1 MAQRTLS
8 FVFLASLW
16 ETKPNYMN
24 IKVCGITEMKQL
36 QQLDGLDI
44 DFAGLIFYKESPRYI
59 GDKISKKDLKKADLD
74 IKKVGVFVNPEMIE
88 VLDAIDEYGLEV
100 VQLHGD
106 ESPEM
111 CEDLSSEVEVIK
123 AFRVTEGVDIDKLV
137 APYDAVCDYYLFD
150 TGGLKESFGGTGQ
163 QFDWSI
169 LTKAKIEKPFF
180 LSGGIG
186 PEDAQKVK
194 GFVHPDFFGVDI
206 NSRFEKEPGV
216 KDMAKVLQFRQG
228 LKK

>member
-1 MAQRTLS
+1 MCSLCSCLPAGR
-8 FVFLASLW
+8 FVGNKKNNS
-16 ETKPNYMN
+16 MN

-36 QQLDGLDI
+36 QQLEGLNI
-44 DFAGLIFYKESPRYI
+44 DFAGLIFYKDSPRYI
-59 GDKISKKDLKKADLD
+59 GEKISKTELKKADFDL
-74 IKKVGVFVNPEMIE
+74 KKVGVFVNPEMID
-88 VLDAIDEYGLEV
+88 VLDAIDEYGLDV

-123 AFRVTEGVDIDKLV
+123 VFHIKDNKEDIDKMI
-137 APYDAVCDYYLFD
+137 ADYDAVCDYYLFD
-150 TGGLKESFGGTGQ
+150 KATDYSIGGTGQ

-169 LTKAKIEKPFF
+169 LTRAKIEKPFF

-186 PEDAQKVK
+186 LEDAAKIK
-194 GFVHPDFFGVDI
+194 AFKHPDFFGVDI

-216 KDMAKVLQFRQG
+216 KDMAKLLQFKMK
-228 LKK
+228 LK

>member
-1 MAQRTLS
+1 
-8 FVFLASLW
+8 
-16 ETKPNYMN
+16 MN

-44 DFAGLIFYKESPRYI
+44 DFAGMIFYKDSPRYV
-59 GDKISKKDLKKADLD
+59 GSKLNAKDVKKADFDLKKT
-74 IKKVGVFVNPEMIE
+74 GVFVNPEMIE
-88 VLDAIDEYGLEV
+88 VLDAIDEYGLDV

-106 ESPEM
+106 ETPEM

-123 AFRVTEGVDIDKLV
+123 AFRITGTEDIDKLV
-137 APYDAVCDYYLFD
+137 VPFDAVCDYYLFD

-169 LTKAKIEKPFF
+169 LAKAKIEKPFF

-186 PEDAQKVK
+186 VEDAARVK
-194 GFVHPDFFGVDI
+194 AFKHPDMFGVDI
-206 NSRFEKEPGV
+206 NSKFEVSPGV
-216 KDMAKVLQFRQG
+216 KDMKLLLQFKQG
-228 LKK
+228 LK

>member
-1 MAQRTLS
+1 
-8 FVFLASLW
+8 
-16 ETKPNYMN
+16 MN

-36 QQLDGLDI
+36 HQLDGLDI

-59 GDKISKKDLKKADLD
+59 GDKLSKKDVKNADFDL
-74 IKKVGVFVNPEMIE
+74 KKVGVFVNPEMID
-88 VLDAIDEYGLEV
+88 VLDAIDDYGLEV

-123 AFRVTEGVDIDKLV
+123 AFRVTDGVDIDKMV

-150 TGGLKESFGGTGQ
+150 TGGLKETFGGTGQ
-163 QFDWSI
+163 QFDWTI

-180 LSGGIG
+180 LSGGITV
-186 PEDAQKVK
+186 EDASKIK
-194 GFVHPDFFGVDI
+194 AFKHPDYFGVDI

-216 KDMAKVLQFRQG
+216 KDMGLVLQFKQG
-228 LKK
+228 LKR

>member
-1 MAQRTLS
+1 
-8 FVFLASLW
+8 
-16 ETKPNYMN
+16 MN

-59 GDKISKKDLKKADLD
+59 GEKISKSELKKADFDL
-74 IKKVGVFVNPEMIE
+74 KKVGVFVNPEMID
-88 VLDAIDEYGLEV
+88 VLDAIDDYGLDA

-111 CEDLSSEVEVIK
+111 CDALSSEVEVIK
-123 AFRVTEGVDIDKLV
+123 AFRVTDGLDIDKMV

-150 TGGLKESFGGTGQ
+150 TGGLKESFGGTGK
-163 QFDWSI
+163 QFDWTI

-180 LSGGIG
+180 LSGGIR
-186 PEDAQKVK
+186 PEDAVKVK
-194 GFVHPDFFGVDI
+194 GFKHPDFFGVDI
-206 NSRFEKEPGV
+206 NSQFEKEPGV
-216 KDMAKVLQFRQG
+216 KDMGKVLQFRQG
-228 LKK
+228 LK